1 MTNLK
6 LGSRF
11 PVYSYK
17 HSGEFHRMWRQETL
31 LDKTNDII
39 VVGKTRTK
47 VIESSGK
54 NWMTH
59 DPSISFFFKNRFF
72 NIMAML
78 RKEGVFYYCNMA
90 SPAVIDNEGLKY
102 IDYDLDV
109 SVNNKFEY
117 KVLDRK
123 EYEYHIKK
131 YEYPKELVKVIN
143 HHFKILI
150 NMIESRSYPFNHE
163 VIKTLYELLKKQDK
177 RKRL

>member
-47 VIESSGK
+47 VTESSGK

-59 DPSISFFFKNRFF
+59 DPSISFFFKNRFL
-72 NIMAML
+72 IL
-78 RKEGVFYYCNMA
+78 WQCLE
-90 SPAVIDNEGLKY
+90 
-102 IDYDLDV
+102 
-109 SVNNKFEY
+109 
-117 KVLDRK
+117 
-123 EYEYHIKK
+123 KK
-131 YEYPKELVKVIN
+131 A
-143 HHFKILI
+143 F
-150 NMIESRSYPFNHE
+150 
-163 VIKTLYELLKKQDK
+163 LL
-177 RKRL
+177 L